1 MNYKILF
8 IGATGMLGKPVAAQ
22 LIQSGFDVTL
32 LARDE
37 AKAQKLFPLAK
48 VVVGNVFDRSTLLHA
63 FEQVDTVYLNLS
75 IEQSSREKD
84 PHAER
89 EGIDNIISAAKE
101 KGVKRLAYLSSLVH
115 FYEGMNGFSWWAF
128 RNKLSAVEK
137 IKASGIPYSIF
148 YPSTFM
154 ETFPYQ
160 MMQGKKI
167 AMLGRSVAPM
177 WFIAAADYALQVARS
192 FEIAGNENKE
202 YTIQGPEAFT
212 FDEAAKIFID
222 NYSKAKLSMMRL
234 SIGLVKFLGNF
245 VKKYNYGWHICEAL
259 NKYPEKMDSQ
269 PTWDE
274 LGKPTTRLADYAKS
288 L

>member
-1 MNYKILF
+1 MKILF

-32 LARDE
+32 LARDT
-37 AKAQKLFPLAK
+37 AKAQLLFPSTK
-48 VVVGNVFDRSTLLHA
+48 VVQGDVFDKTSLVKA
-63 FEQVDTVYLNLS
+63 FAQMDTIYMNLS
-75 IEQSSREKD
+75 IEQSSKEKD

-89 EGIDNIISAAKE
+89 EGVENIVAAAKE
-101 KGVKRLAYLSSLVH
+101 TGIRRLAYLSSLVH

-128 RNKLSAVEK
+128 RNKNASVER

-160 MMQGKKI
+160 MMRGNKI
-167 AMLGRSVAPM
+167 ALLGKSIALM
-177 WFIAAADYALQVARS
+177 WFIAAADYANQVARS
-192 FEIAGNENKE
+192 FEIAGHENKE
-202 YTIQGPEAFT
+202 YNIQGPEAFT
-212 FDEAAKIFID
+212 FDEAAKIFIA
-222 NYSKAKLSMMRL
+222 NYKKAKLSTMKVPMNL
-234 SIGLVKFLGNF
+234 MKFFGNF
-245 VKKYNYGWHICEAL
+245 VQKFNYAWHICEAL

-269 PTWDE
+269 QTWNE
-274 LGKPTTRLADYAKS
+274 LGKPVTRLADYAKS